1 MWLVLGSDATCNT
14 QRCEPDAFA
23 LHPEIWIDLKHM
35 DHMDILRN
43 IVKHPAFQGVR
54 LEPPQ
59 KWMGGQRCW
68 MHNQVRDIAKG
79 FRQKTIDDVLPKNGA
94 ILCQSFALWIMKDL
108 RSLTAI
114 GQILSQMDWRF
125 LCIFYCRC
133 RCHFNFKVTTPILTL
148 TPTERR
154 FGSAVLFDLIATWY
168 QAIQAVFVGNLQD
181 PYSMPRRTI
190 DSPILVETWPCAQCA
205 NISSNFKEGLSQR
218 ANACWWQRSVM
229 HPDASRIADKHK
241 LFGAFVI
248 HTFCDFS
255 IDIERQLTVCQTWSA
270 HSRIQSWSQVAPS
283 GRYTSSLG
291 TQFSWQELAMK
302 NNTNTANTVAV
313 GSHKRSQNQPWH
325 GKSQETCNRC

>member
-168 QAIQAVFVGNLQD
+168 QAIQAGFCWQLARSLFHAPQDDRFSNTCGNVALCSMCKHKFKLQ
-181 PYSMPRRTI
+181 RRVI
-190 DSPILVETWPCAQCA
+190 SKGKCLLVAT
-205 NISSNFKEGLSQR
+205 QR
-218 ANACWWQRSVM
+218 N
-229 HPDASRIADKHK
+229 ASRCIQNSRQAQAVWC
-241 LFGAFVI
+241 L
-248 HTFCDFS
+248 CD
-255 IDIERQLTVCQTWSA
+255 
-270 HSRIQSWSQVAPS
+270 
-283 GRYTSSLG
+283 
-291 TQFSWQELAMK
+291 
-302 NNTNTANTVAV
+302 
-313 GSHKRSQNQPWH
+313 SHFLWF
-325 GKSQETCNRC
+325 